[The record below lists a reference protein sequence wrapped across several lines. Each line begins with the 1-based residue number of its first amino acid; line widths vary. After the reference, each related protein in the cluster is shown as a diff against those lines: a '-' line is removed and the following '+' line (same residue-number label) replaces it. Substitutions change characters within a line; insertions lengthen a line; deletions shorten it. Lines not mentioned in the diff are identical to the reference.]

1 MKKIKSVLF
10 ATISLSSLVLCSCGD
25 TQTPG
30 PELPKYERV
39 KDDRNLS
46 VFDYTT
52 NNLSGVDALNRKI
65 SPVDKR
71 NDNRK
76 IGVFYHV
83 WHGTHNTPTD
93 SIDAT
98 YNITNLL
105 ENDPDTLWNGE
116 INQKH
121 FHYWGEPLYGYY
133 NSSDPW
139 VITRHMELLT
149 NAGVDYLVYDLTN
162 SVIYYDAINAIFE
175 ILDNFQKQGFNVPKV
190 AFYTNT
196 GSGKVINSCYNT
208 WYKEGK
214 YQNLWFSLD
223 EEKPLI
229 IGRAGEVLQQPNGQE
244 IYDFFDIRES
254 VWPSDSRKDYEG
266 FPWMDWEY
274 PQENY
279 NGTMSVSLAQHP
291 GMRMSEGSESNNGRG
306 FDYSKFQNDSELTNA
321 GANFEGQY
329 EVVLKSNDKNDKN
342 YDPEYE
348 VNNVFITGF
357 NEWIAQKL
365 VDGADRVYF
374 VDTFNQ
380 EYSRDI
386 EMMRG
391 GYGDNFYLQLMRNNH
406 RYAFDESKHYEYQL
420 KTMDI
425 NSFEASAWSDVK
437 ANYVD
442 FKGDALGRD
451 FISADQRHNLTDNS
465 NRNDIVKTSVVHD
478 ENNLYIRVETKENIT
493 QRESTDKA
501 FMNLLIN
508 TGLNEDNFGGY
519 DFIVNRSS
527 KENKCSIERLKSDFE
542 TENIGEADIK
552 IEGKIMQVAIP
563 LKTIGLNKDY
573 CSLSLKVADNV
584 QNQSDIM
591 EYYISGDCAPIG
603 RVGYHYGY

>member
-1 MKKIKSVLF
+1 MKKYRSTLLAIL
-10 ATISLSSLVLCSCGD
+10 SLSSLVLCSCGD
-25 TQTPG
+25 NIET
-30 PELPKYERV
+30 PELPTYERV
-39 KDDRNLS
+39 KDNRNLS

-52 NNLSGVDALNRKI
+52 NNLSGVDTLNRKI
-65 SPVDKR
+65 TPVDKR

-76 IGVFYHV
+76 IGIFYHV
-83 WHGTHNTPTD
+83 RHGTHNTPTD
-93 SIDAT
+93 NIDST

-105 ENDPDTLWNGE
+105 RDDPETLWNGN
-116 INQKH
+116 INQKN

-162 SVIYYDAINAIFE
+162 SVVYYDAINTIFK

-196 GSGKVINSCYNT
+196 GSGNVIRQCYNT

-214 YQNLWFSLD
+214 YKNLWFSLD
-223 EEKPLI
+223 SEKPLI
-229 IGRAGEVLQQPNGQE
+229 IGRSGEVLQQENGQE
-244 IYDFFDIRES
+244 MYDFFDIRES

-274 PQENY
+274 EQENY
-279 NGTMSVSLAQHP
+279 SGIMSVSLAQHP
-291 GMRMSEGSESNNGRG
+291 GMRMSEGSDSNNGRG
-306 FDYSKFQNDSELTNA
+306 FDYTKFQNDPELVRA
-321 GANFEGQY
+321 GSNFEGQY
-329 EVVLKSNDKNDKN
+329 KVAIKANDKNDEN

-374 VDTFNQ
+374 VDTFNE

-391 GYGDNFYLQLMRNNH
+391 GYGDNFYLQLIRNNH
-406 RYAFDESKHYEYQL
+406 KFAFEEPKHYEYQL
-420 KTMDI
+420 KTIDV
-425 NSFEASAWSDVK
+425 NNVDPSAWSDVT

-442 FKGDALGRD
+442 FKGDALKRD
-451 FISADQRHNLTDNS
+451 FISADQRHNLTDTS

-478 ENNLYIRVETKENIT
+478 DKNLYLRVETAEDIT
-493 QRESTDKA
+493 ARDTNDKA
-501 FMNLLIN
+501 FMNVLLN

-519 DFIVNRSS
+519 DFIINRSQTD
-527 KENKCSIERLKSDFE
+527 NKCTIERVKLDFKTE
-542 TENIGEADIK
+542 TIGEADIK
-552 IEGKIMQVAIP
+552 IEGKIMQIAIP
-563 LKTIGLNKDY
+563 LEKIGLTKDY
-573 CSLSLKVADNV
+573 CSISIKVTDNI
-584 QNQSDIM
+584 QNQNDIM
-591 EYYISGDCAPIG
+591 EYYISGDSAPLG